1 MNDIIKKLN
10 NIISY
15 MTSQKSSLL
24 GAFNTHLLELL
35 EDLKTLYPADINIK
49 TAIRLVSTLK
59 KANPKMLL
67 KGWKASINDEYK
79 KQIQEGDFDFFLN
92 KEYDRDIGGDL
103 KQSSSQILDAINLIK
118 IKFRDMDETNR
129 KKTIKYVQ
137 NLTKL
142 CDLYFMN

>member
-1 MNDIIKKLN
+1 M
-10 NIISY
+10 S
-15 MTSQKSSLL
+15 SQKSSFL

-67 KGWKASINDEYK
+67 KGWKVSVNDEYK
-79 KQIQEGDFDFFLN
+79 KQIEEGDFDFFLN

-142 CDLYFMN
+142 CDLYFTN

>member
-1 MNDIIKKLN
+1 
-10 NIISY
+10 

-142 CDLYFMN
+142 CDLYFTN

>member
-1 MNDIIKKLN
+1 M
-10 NIISY
+10 S
-15 MTSQKSSLL
+15 SQKSSFL

-59 KANPKMLL
+59 RANPKMLL
-67 KGWKASINDEYK
+67 KGWKVSVNDEYK
-79 KQIQEGDFDFFLN
+79 KQIEEGDFDFFLN

-118 IKFRDMDETNR
+118 IKFRDMDKTNR

-142 CDLYFMN
+142 CDLYFTN

>member
-1 MNDIIKKLN
+1 M
-10 NIISY
+10 S
-15 MTSQKSSLL
+15 SQKSSFL

-79 KQIQEGDFDFFLN
+79 KQIQEGDLNFFLN

>member
-1 MNDIIKKLN
+1 
-10 NIISY
+10 

>member
-1 MNDIIKKLN
+1 M
-10 NIISY
+10 S
-15 MTSQKSSLL
+15 SQKSSFL

-142 CDLYFMN
+142 CDLYFTN

>member
-1 MNDIIKKLN
+1 M
-10 NIISY
+10 S
-15 MTSQKSSLL
+15 SQKSSFL

-67 KGWKASINDEYK
+67 KGWKVSVNDEYK
-79 KQIQEGDFDFFLN
+79 KQIEEGDFDFFLN

-118 IKFRDMDETNR
+118 IKFRDMDKTNR

-142 CDLYFMN
+142 CDLYFTN

>member
-1 MNDIIKKLN
+1 M
-10 NIISY
+10 S
-15 MTSQKSSLL
+15 SQKSSFL

-67 KGWKASINDEYK
+67 KGWKVSVNDEYK
-79 KQIQEGDFDFFLN
+79 KQIEEGDFDFFLN

-118 IKFRDMDETNR
+118 IKFRDMNETNR

-142 CDLYFMN
+142 CNLYFTN

>member
-1 MNDIIKKLN
+1 
-10 NIISY
+10 
-15 MTSQKSSLL
+15 
-24 GAFNTHLLELL
+24 
-35 EDLKTLYPADINIK
+35 
-49 TAIRLVSTLK
+49 
-59 KANPKMLL
+59 MLL
-67 KGWKASINDEYK
+67 KGWKVSVNDEYK
-79 KQIQEGDFDFFLN
+79 KQIEEGDFDFFLN

-142 CDLYFMN
+142 CDLYFTN

>member
-1 MNDIIKKLN
+1 M
-10 NIISY
+10 S
-15 MTSQKSSLL
+15 SQKSSFL

-67 KGWKASINDEYK
+67 KGWKVSVNDEYK
-79 KQIQEGDFDFFLN
+79 KQIEEGDFDFFLN

-142 CDLYFMN
+142 CNLYFTN

>member
-1 MNDIIKKLN
+1 M
-10 NIISY
+10 S
-15 MTSQKSSLL
+15 SQKSSFL

-79 KQIQEGDFDFFLN
+79 KQIQEGDLNFFLN

-142 CDLYFMN
+142 CDLYFTN

>member
-1 MNDIIKKLN
+1 M
-10 NIISY
+10 S
-15 MTSQKSSLL
+15 SQKSSFL

-67 KGWKASINDEYK
+67 KGWKISVNDEYK
-79 KQIQEGDFDFFLN
+79 KQIEEGDFDFFLN

-118 IKFRDMDETNR
+118 NKFRDMDETNR

-142 CDLYFMN
+142 CNLYFTN

>member
-1 MNDIIKKLN
+1 M
-10 NIISY
+10 S
-15 MTSQKSSLL
+15 SQKSSFL

-35 EDLKTLYPADINIK
+35 EDLKTLFPADINIK

-67 KGWKASINDEYK
+67 KGWKVSVNDEYK
-79 KQIQEGDFDFFLN
+79 KQIEEGDFDFFLN

-142 CDLYFMN
+142 CNLYFTN

>member
-1 MNDIIKKLN
+1 MRR
-10 NIISY
+10 Y
-15 MTSQKSSLL
+15 
-24 GAFNTHLLELL
+24 E
-35 EDLKTLYPADINIK
+35 
-49 TAIRLVSTLK
+49 
-59 KANPKMLL
+59 
-67 KGWKASINDEYK
+67 
-79 KQIQEGDFDFFLN
+79 EGDFDFFLN

-142 CDLYFMN
+142 CNLYFTN

>member
-1 MNDIIKKLN
+1 M
-10 NIISY
+10 S
-15 MTSQKSSLL
+15 SQKSSFL

-35 EDLKTLYPADINIK
+35 EDLKTLYPTDINIK

-67 KGWKASINDEYK
+67 KGWKVSVNDEYK
-79 KQIQEGDFDFFLN
+79 KQIEEGDFDFFLN

-142 CDLYFMN
+142 CDLYFTN

>member
-1 MNDIIKKLN
+1 M
-10 NIISY
+10 S
-15 MTSQKSSLL
+15 SQKSSFL

-67 KGWKASINDEYK
+67 KGWKVSVNDEYK
-79 KQIQEGDFDFFLN
+79 KQIEGGDFDFFLN

-142 CDLYFMN
+142 CDLYFTN

>member
-1 MNDIIKKLN
+1 M
-10 NIISY
+10 S
-15 MTSQKSSLL
+15 SQKSSFL

-59 KANPKMLL
+59 RANPKMLL
-67 KGWKASINDEYK
+67 KGWKVSVNDEYK
-79 KQIQEGDFDFFLN
+79 KQIEEGDFDFFLN

-142 CDLYFMN
+142 CDLYFTN

>member
-1 MNDIIKKLN
+1 M
-10 NIISY
+10 S
-15 MTSQKSSLL
+15 SQKSSFL

-35 EDLKTLYPADINIK
+35 EDLKTLYPTDINIK

-67 KGWKASINDEYK
+67 KGWKVSVNDEYK
-79 KQIQEGDFDFFLN
+79 KQIEEGDFDFFLN

-103 KQSSSQILDAINLIK
+103 KQSSSQILNAINLIK

-142 CDLYFMN
+142 CDLYFTN